1 MEAMRLWNDQIQMP
15 SDLLSLVN
23 VTATWNGI
31 GRGDFKE
38 MEVFYNISKISDR
51 IIMTHNTYCKQL

>member
-1 MEAMRLWNDQIQMP
+1 MEAMRLWNYQIQMP

-38 MEVFYNISKISDR
+38 MEVYNISISDR